1 MRLNKI
7 ELQEKDYPKALAIW
21 ERSVIATH
29 DFLKEKDRIA
39 LKKEIPTYF
48 SHVEAYLWF
57 DGDDIIGFSGTNDAN
72 LEMLFL
78 DPKYFKQGYGTEILQ
93 TLIQEHKVQYVDVNK
108 DNPNAVS
115 FYLKNG
121 FKQYDESA
129 KDGQGRDYPIVH
141 LKLFYFFHA
150 INNSVWFVLSILASI
165 FMKPKS
171 V

>member
-1 MRLNKI
+1 MLR
-7 ELQEKDYPKALAIW
+7 
-21 ERSVIATH
+21 
-29 DFLKEKDRIA
+29 
-39 LKKEIPTYF
+39 
-48 SHVEAYLWF
+48 AYLWF
-57 DGDDIIGFSGTNDAN
+57 DGDDVIGFSGTNEAN

-165 FMKPKS
+165 L
-171 V
+171 

>member
-57 DGDDIIGFSGTNDAN
+57 DGDDVIGFSGTNEAN

-115 FYLKNG
+115 FYLKMDSNNMMNLQKMDRVG
-121 FKQYDESA
+121 IIQSYILNCFTSSMPLIIQY
-129 KDGQGRDYPIVH
+129 G
-141 LKLFYFFHA
+141 LFYQYWRQF
-150 INNSVWFVLSILASI
+150 L
-165 FMKPKS
+165 
-171 V
+171 